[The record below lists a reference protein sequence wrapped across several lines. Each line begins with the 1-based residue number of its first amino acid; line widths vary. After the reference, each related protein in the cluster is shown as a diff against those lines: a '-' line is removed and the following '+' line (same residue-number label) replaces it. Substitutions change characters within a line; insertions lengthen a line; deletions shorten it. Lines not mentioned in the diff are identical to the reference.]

1 MKKLWRYQL
10 SSFFFILTK
19 INHGF
24 IVVKC
29 SNVFGRFITI
39 CIGQFYYKYHGLR
52 YNVLMFDTMV
62 NLCLPWFN
70 YSNHVFVFLVT
81 LVNFRK
87 SSQPLPY
94 CY

>member
-10 SSFFFILTK
+10 SSFFFILAK

-52 YNVLMFDTMV
+52 YNVLMFDTTLTKITYR
-62 NLCLPWFN
+62 NPAGF
-70 YSNHVFVFLVT
+70 YFFLQDT
-81 LVNFRK
+81 CWYPIGIMK
-87 SSQPLPY
+87 S
-94 CY
+94 CRTN